1 MSSKKKLAI
10 AVAGVLVIGA
20 GIAWFGG
27 NQLAKGKAEEELKAF
42 LAENNLQDYVT
53 WESLDA
59 SVGGTAT
66 LANVKVVNQQNPA
79 RFITFQ
85 QVFLNK
91 FDNSENNKEIDI
103 SFVGLAD
110 ESGNSPVGQLS
121 MQKLAELGYDRLPH
135 INGAVKVQLDLVTD
149 RSGYQFRIDQ
159 PGVANFGINID
170 ANKINALLQHIN
182 ANKAA
187 LANNGM
193 ALLQPLSAVSI
204 NSLSITV
211 EDKGLVQHII
221 AKEKGG
227 APGAKT
233 SVEQD
238 KAYEAKMQQQKQTCV
253 QQGVVLFGET
263 KAEASCDAIYKY
275 VTSQKNGLSIAM
287 NPTPALQ
294 IMTLLQLTSGQG
306 LANLPQVLQSM
317 NIEVKN

>member
-20 GIAWFGG
+20 GVAWFGG

-66 LANVKVVNQQNPA
+66 LANVKVVNQQNPS

-121 MQKLAELGYDRLPH
+121 RQKLAELGYDRLPH

-193 ALLQPLSAVSI
+193 VLLQPLSAVSI
-204 NSLSITV
+204 NALSITV

-275 VTSQKNGLSIAM
+275 VTSQKSGLSIAM

-306 LANLPQVLQSM
+306 LASLPQVLQSM